1 MVADLRDLL
10 VPLYGL
16 PPVPR
21 PPDGTL
27 VDRPAACSAPRLL
40 DAVAESF
47 GRGWEAEA
55 RVCVS
60 RTPATAVAAFE
71 EASGAPMGFCC
82 WDAAA
87 LGFLGPVG
95 VFQTHRGLGLGRC
108 LVLSCLHAMR
118 AQGYGYA
125 IVGGAGPDGFFASV
139 CDARPIEGSGL
150 SVYPPWLG
158 SSGS

>member
-1 MVADLRDLL
+1 M
-10 VPLYGL
+10 
-16 PPVPR
+16 
-21 PPDGTL
+21 
-27 VDRPAACSAPRLL
+27 VDRPAACTAPELL
-40 DAVAESF
+40 DAVEDSF
-47 GRGWEAEA
+47 GRGWRAEA
-55 RVCVS
+55 GACLA

-71 EASGAPMGFCC
+71 ERAGRPLGFCC

-95 VFQTHRGLGLGRC
+95 VFRASRGSGLGRI

-139 CDARPIEGSGL
+139 CDARPIEGSGR

-158 SSGS
+158 GSES